1 MPEYVQWFVNGNMV
15 RRQENT
21 PDVEFLNKKQ
31 VIEMNFWTPTFAGWG
46 DDFNDA
52 GMPWYA

>member
-1 MPEYVQWFVNGNMV
+1 MPEYVQWSVNGNMV